1 MIKQVVA
8 AVFLS
13 TLTTSAPNPLA
24 GTHGATFTAVALAV
38 AAARA
43 SAVVARPALGNL
55 LGVAL
60 GYAPSGGGA
69 VYDGYRGRRRPGDRM
84 LVATAIGVSQAI
96 GILATGVV
104 FARAIKAGTDAG
116 IVCFRLAAVGFVGLY
131 LATLV
136 VHATEG
142 AGGGGG
148 GGARGGGWRGGWLA
162 TCDFV
167 EEAFAGTGAGRV
179 AGGVGGGGGWSSG
192 SSNMV
197 KES

>member
-1 MIKQVVA
+1 M
-8 AVFLS
+8 FLS
-13 TLTTSAPNPLA
+13 GLTTSAPTPLA

-38 AAARA
+38 ATARA

-55 LGVAL
+55 LSVAL
-60 GYAPSGGGA
+60 GYAPPGGS
-69 VYDGYRGRRRPGDRM
+69 VDDGNRGRRSGDRM
-84 LVATAIGVSQAI
+84 LVATSIGVSQAI
-96 GILATGVV
+96 GILVTGVV

-116 IVCFRLAAVGFVGLY
+116 IVCFRLVAVGFVGLY

-148 GGARGGGWRGGWLA
+148 SRGGGWRGGWLA

-167 EEAFAGTGAGRV
+167 EEAFVATGARRV
-179 AGGVGGGGGWSSG
+179 MEGVGGGSCS
-192 SSNMV
+192 MA